1 MDWADTIIAALRE
14 QGVSLI
20 TLVPDEQLIPLIAG
34 AQADP
39 AFATLTATREEEAV
53 GIASGAVLG
62 GRRAAVLMQ
71 SSGFGNCVNAL
82 ASLVVPYQLPV
93 PLFISERGTLGEHNP
108 VQVPIA
114 RTLRPALD
122 ALGVTHVTLE
132 RQDELAFIVGRTL
145 RQSFLTQSPAALF
158 LSPRLTGGM
167 KRNR

>member
-1 MDWADTIIAALRE
+1 MDWAATIIAALRDE
-14 QGVSLI
+14 GVSLL

-39 AFATLTATREEEAV
+39 AFATLTATREEEAI
-53 GIASGAVLG
+53 GIAAGAFLG

-71 SSGFGNCVNAL
+71 SSGFGNSVNAL

-93 PLFISERGTLGEHNP
+93 PLFISARGTYGEHNP

-122 ALGVTHVTLE
+122 ALGIAHATLE
-132 RQDELAFIVGRTL
+132 RADELAFVVGRTL
-145 RQSFLTQSPAALF
+145 RQCFLTQAPAALL
-158 LSPRLTGGM
+158 LSPLLTGGM
-167 KRNR
+167 KRRH